1 MADEDQSKQ
10 RLFRDLAGRFA
21 TGVTVVTLRNDGE
34 PLGMTASA
42 FSSVSLDP
50 QLVLVCID
58 RGASAYS
65 SVEAADAFVVN
76 ILSQEQEEI
85 SSFFART
92 GRGEDGDA
100 MGGYAYRDGATG
112 SPILDGT
119 LGWLDCRPWQR
130 YDGGDHTIVV
140 GEVVDFEL
148 SRPDGDPLLFFS
160 GGYREIGTGR

>member
-1 MADEDQSKQ
+1 MADESRSDQ

-21 TGVTVVTLRNDGE
+21 TGVTVVTLRNGGE

-42 FSSVSLDP
+42 FSSVSLEP
-50 QLVLVCID
+50 RLILVCID

-76 ILSQEQEEI
+76 ILSQEQEAI
-85 SSFFART
+85 SRFFART

-100 MGGYAYRDGATG
+100 MGGYGYRDGATG

-160 GGYREIGTGR
+160 GGYRDIGTGG